1 MTLKPTLEQLECRLT
16 PANVAPPPWL
26 VEAEQV
32 LWQGGQPTID
42 WSPEPLDDA
51 TAAARS
57 AAVQDLSSL
66 EVKEQAA
73 AADGLKAIDVGLMI
87 GRTVWAGQAHARLDV
102 MISAV
107 HDYVSSHKDI
117 AQAKADAYAQ
127 MLALDQAGIQH
138 FTAAE
143 WLSSKDAVLKAAARL
158 SAGQKIEHMIEDVQ
172 KIEDVDAFIDAVR
185 GLVGAINEHA
195 QALYDQSAFNVL
207 AMFQAVGDADPIHA
221 DQYYLDAGEAV
232 AAGHVFDSFQDRLY
246 DDLNSLGMPP

>member
-1 MTLKPTLEQLECRLT
+1 MTIKPTLEQLEGRLT

-57 AAVQDLSSL
+57 AQVEALVPF
-66 EVKEQAA
+66 EAKEEAA

-87 GRTVWAGQAHARLDV
+87 GRTVWAAQAHQTLDR
-102 MISAV
+102 MIDQV
-107 HDYVSSHKDI
+107 HDFNTRHRDV

-158 SAGQKIEHMIEDVQ
+158 SAGQEIERMIEEVQ
-172 KIEDVDAFIDAVR
+172 KIEDVDAYIDAVR
-185 GLVGAINEHA
+185 GLVGAVNERA
-195 QALYDQSAFNVL
+195 QQLFTQADGYKVAMVL
-207 AMFQAVGDADPIHA
+207 ALVADDPIHA
-221 DQYYLDAGEAV
+221 DQYYLDAG
-232 AAGHVFDSFQDRLY
+232 AAGAAAWVFYRYQNELFNNLD
-246 DDLNSLGMPP
+246 SLGLPP